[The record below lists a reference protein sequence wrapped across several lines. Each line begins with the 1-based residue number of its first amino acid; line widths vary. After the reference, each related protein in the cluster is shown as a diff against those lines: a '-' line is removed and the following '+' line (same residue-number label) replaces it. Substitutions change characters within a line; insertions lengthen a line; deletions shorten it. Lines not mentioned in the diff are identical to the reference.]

1 MFSGIREPDTIT
13 KVSTGH
19 AAGAVTD
26 SELEPFTDS
35 TIGTATVSGV
45 VASCCGAPQDQQKFA
60 LALRISP
67 QRRQVT
73 GATVVRLSGR

>member
-1 MFSGIREPDTIT
+1 MFLVVRAPETMTS
-13 KVSTGH
+13 VSIGDG
-19 AAGAVTD
+19 AGATTGP
-26 SELEPFTDS
+26 EFEEATDS

-60 LALRISP
+60 LAFRISP

-73 GATVVRLSGR
+73 GATVERLSGR